1 MTTRED
7 ILRVGA
13 SRDGRSSFGGISSTN
28 CKADEYIHRERIV
41 EFAKSYQAD
50 GALLA
55 VWRHGVGCTFTRKE
69 QAMYLKE
76 AGLSVMHYEG
86 SQPGDRTDMD
96 EKRFLDQ
103 LDTWMQSQGLRR
115 LDV

>member
-1 MTTRED
+1 MQE
-7 ILRVGA
+7 G
-13 SRDGRSSFGGISSTN
+13 SGS
-28 CKADEYIHRERIV
+28 CKIDEYINRDRIV
-41 EFAKSYQAD
+41 KFAKAYQAN

-55 VWRHGVGCTFTRKE
+55 IWRHGLGCTFTRKE

-103 LDTWMQSQGLRR
+103 LDNWMQSNGLRR
-115 LDV
+115 LEDKEGTK